1 MRGIEA
7 APFFKS
13 MGVVTSYLF
22 RMATELTRR
31 PDRQGWFIYFGDVCI
46 GHIGMRSGVPVS
58 EPQWGWTC
66 GFSPGCD
73 SGQQTHG
80 TGETFEE
87 ARAQFVDAWNR
98 LRPTRTE
105 AHFELWRHHRDW
117 TAWKYRMHDKGLK
130 LPTETKNDLARC
142 FCGVEITNRSMKVH
156 IVPPRHRQL
165 GPLRLPDISVLTSI
179 EE

>member
-1 MRGIEA
+1 
-7 APFFKS
+7 
-13 MGVVTSYLF
+13 
-22 RMATELTRR
+22 MATELTRR
-31 PDRQGWFIYFGDVCI
+31 PDKGPSRQGWFIYFGDVCI

-73 SGQQTHG
+73 PGQQTHG
-80 TGETFEE
+80 TGETFEG

-117 TAWKYRMHDKGLK
+117 TAWKYRMHEKGLK

-142 FCGVEITNRSMKVH
+142 FCGVEITNSSMKVH
-156 IVPPRHRQL
+156 IKTFHR
-165 GPLRLPDISVLTSI
+165 GIGK
-179 EE
+179 